1 MEQNIFRARTS
12 SNALKGLLSEC
23 KQVPALPL
31 TSEPCGV
38 PAGSFCSRVALFYS
52 MLSPFCDAHANWTPA
67 LRAPDSLLC
76 PRCS

>member
-23 KQVPALPL
+23 KQVLELAL

-38 PAGSFCSRVALFYS
+38 PAGSFSYRVVLFI
-52 MLSPFCDAHANWTPA
+52 PC
-67 LRAPDSLLC
+67 
-76 PRCS
+76 